1 MPDDKRPR
9 YDGPT
14 ITSVANERIRF
25 VRSLQRTSLRRK
37 EGLFV
42 VEGVRLVEEA
52 LASGARPRFVLVVPE
67 QIERTPR
74 GRQLLD
80 SLRHFHCQSVTEPVL
95 KALSDTVTPQGVVA
109 VLPVPPASTEK
120 LTGPVVLV
128 LDHIRDPGNAGTLLR
143 SADASG
149 VVQTVAFID
158 SVDAYSPKVV
168 RAAMGAHFR
177 LDILEDTDWNQLL
190 PRLGDRPRWL
200 ASAHQGVPYD
210 QADWTRDSAI
220 ILGGEAEGAGPEA
233 EAAASDAVTIPMAGP
248 AESLN
253 AAMAGTILLFDV
265 ARVRRGQGEK
275 WK

>member
-1 MPDDKRPR
+1 MPDDKRPH
-9 YDGPT
+9 YEGPT
-14 ITSVANERIRF
+14 ITSAANERIRF
-25 VRSLQRTSLRRK
+25 VRSLQRTNVRRK

-52 LASGARPRFVLVVPE
+52 LTSGAKPRFVLVVPE
-67 QIERTPR
+67 QLERTPR
-74 GRQLLD
+74 GRQLLEQ
-80 SLRHFHCQSVTEPVL
+80 LGQFHCQSVTEPVL

-109 VLPVPPASTEK
+109 VLPVLPASAEK
-120 LTGPVVLV
+120 LTGPVALV
-128 LDHIRDPGNAGTLLR
+128 LDHVRDPGNAGTLLR

-149 VVQTVAFID
+149 VVRTVVFVD

-177 LDILEDTDWNQLL
+177 LSILEDIGWDQLS
-190 PRLGDRPRWL
+190 PRLADRPRWL
-200 ASAHQGVPYD
+200 ASAHHGVPYD
-210 QADWTRDSAI
+210 QVDWQRDSAI

-248 AESLN
+248 VESLN

-275 WK
+275 GK